1 MRTQSQLCSLH
12 KTLRL
17 RYLELLLWLDN
28 PVSLDNP
35 SYSSNTLC
43 RAMVCNNN
51 SAAMAEHLPN
61 SSNSSS
67 CSKTIHLVLCLNNSS
82 SSNGA
87 NPQHN
92 TLASQPLA
100 AMAASNK
107 KVFNNLRISRAS
119 CSEQTSNI
127 NQENDKQRHH
137 NHQKYDLNHSI
148 KQIHADKTT

>member
-1 MRTQSQLCSLH
+1 
-12 KTLRL
+12 
-17 RYLELLLWLDN
+17 
-28 PVSLDNP
+28 
-35 SYSSNTLC
+35 
-43 RAMVCNNN
+43 MVCNNN
-51 SAAMAEHLPN
+51 SAAMLEDLPN
-61 SSNSSS
+61 SSSSS
-67 CSKTIHLVLCLNNSS
+67 SKTTHLVLCLNNSSS

-119 CSEQTSNI
+119 CSEKSSDI

-148 KQIHADKTT
+148 NQIHADITT

>member
-43 RAMVCNNN
+43 RVMVCNNN
-51 SAAMAEHLPN
+51 SAAMLEDLPN
-61 SSNSSS
+61 SSSSS
-67 CSKTIHLVLCLNNSS
+67 SKTTHLVLCLNNSSS

-119 CSEQTSNI
+119 CSEQTSDI
-127 NQENDKQRHH
+127 NQENDK
-137 NHQKYDLNHSI
+137 
-148 KQIHADKTT
+148 

>member
-17 RYLELLLWLDN
+17 RYLEVVLWLDN

-51 SAAMAEHLPN
+51 SEAMLEDLPN
-61 SSNSSS
+61 SSSSS
-67 CSKTIHLVLCLNNSS
+67 KTTHLVLCLNNIS

-127 NQENDKQRHH
+127 NQENDKQSHY